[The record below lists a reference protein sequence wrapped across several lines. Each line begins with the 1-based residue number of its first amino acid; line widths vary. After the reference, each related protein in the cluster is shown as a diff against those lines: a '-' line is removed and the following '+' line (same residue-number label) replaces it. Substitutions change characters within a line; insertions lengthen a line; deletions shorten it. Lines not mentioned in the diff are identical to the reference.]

1 MATNRI
7 NVPNDGWSQAKQRS
21 LAIFYDQHK
30 DGSRFP
36 NGRPWWC
43 HVERPADGAA
53 MPMPV
58 GELQP
63 HGWFAPWYPDQ
74 KYIIMGLNRLS
85 DNHFR
90 IDYQRMITDYTAA
103 MREYYSKAVREAISL
118 NLPAPEYNGVIGY
131 RLAQIVGEPPKSP
144 KIPEAALAGDRWLLG
159 FHDEPNEALERLL
172 VTGNALIAT
181 PEQSVSHGDEIA
193 ALKKQLDE
201 LMARSAAPV
210 PVLPVPRRRGRPPK
224 AKTEQLSAPAEVIVP

>member
-21 LAIFYDQHK
+21 LAVFYDQHK
-30 DGSRFP
+30 DGTKFP

-43 HVERPADGAA
+43 YVERPADGAA

-63 HGWFAPWYPDQ
+63 HGWEAPWYPEH
-74 KYIIMGLNRLS
+74 KYINMAMGRLS

-90 IDYQRMITDYTAA
+90 IDYQRMITDYTSA
-103 MREYYSKAVREAISL
+103 MREYYSRAVKEAVAL
-118 NLPAPEYNGVIGY
+118 NLPAPGYMGVIGY
-131 RLAQIVGEPPKSP
+131 RLTQIVGEPPKSP

-159 FHDEPNEALERLL
+159 FHDETNEALSRLL
-172 VTGNALIAT
+172 TMGNIALET
-181 PEQSVSHGDEIA
+181 PEQSISTQDEIA
-193 ALKKQLDE
+193 ELREKLNQLIAQGPKSRRGEAAKSRPRDEKGRLLKK
-201 LMARSAAPV
+201 APV
-210 PVLPVPRRRGRPPK
+210 
-224 AKTEQLSAPAEVIVP
+224 EIMAE